1 MFCTKCGAQNASGSR
16 FCGKCGA
23 PLGIA
28 NNVYGVPQQSAAA
41 ANPYGA
47 ANQSTAEGYAAAPHS
62 ARPAAPARSGG
73 SRKGVLIAGVAAAL
87 VVLSLLGC
95 WIFGVFGGGYEA
107 AVDDFMDALLDMD
120 AEGVVDTVHEKVL
133 RVCLDDE
140 GYTRRELIREI
151 DEDMEDAKEAI
162 REYSI
167 KLDYEIVYTED
178 MRGEDLEYVK
188 EMYLDEY
195 GVKITAAKIV
205 EVEVTGTRKGDR
217 NSMGLE
223 LGVVEIGGSWY
234 IDYESMDDALYD
246 FL

>member
-1 MFCTKCGAQNASGSR
+1 MFCTKCGTQNASGSR

-23 PLGIA
+23 PLGSA
-28 NNVYGVPQQSAAA
+28 DNVYGAPQQPVAAG
-41 ANPYGA
+41 NGYGA
-47 ANQSTAEGYAAAPHS
+47 PYQPADAGYAGTPRP
-62 ARPAAPARSGG
+62 ARPAAPDRSG
-73 SRKGVLIAGVAAAL
+73 KGKLIAIVAAAL
-87 VVLSLLGC
+87 VVVTLLGC
-95 WIFGVFGGGYEA
+95 WIFGVFGGGYEG
-107 AVDDFMDALLDMD
+107 AVEDFMDALLDMD
-120 AEGVVDTVHEKVL
+120 AEGVVDTVNDKVL

-151 DEDMEDAKEAI
+151 DDDMEDAKEAI
-162 REYSI
+162 RENSI

-188 EMYLDEY
+188 EMYYDEY

-205 EVEVTGTRKGDR
+205 EVEVTMK
-217 NSMGLE
+217 SMGERDSMELR

-234 IDYESMDDALYD
+234 VDFESMEDALYD